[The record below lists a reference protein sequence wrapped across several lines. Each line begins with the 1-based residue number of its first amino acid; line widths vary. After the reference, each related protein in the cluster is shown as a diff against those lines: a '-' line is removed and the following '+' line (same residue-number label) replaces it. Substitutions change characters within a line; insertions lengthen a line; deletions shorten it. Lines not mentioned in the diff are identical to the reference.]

1 MSNRIKSGEIQIGNN
16 YVLPIEQSNVTVQ
29 QVKVKKILEETDNKA
44 KQIIDGAENKSQIIV
59 STANTEAERI
69 IEESKKKAQNDYDL
83 IKQEAYDEGFKQGQQ
98 DGYEKFLKDAENA
111 VNSLETLASASFDTK
126 KILLIQQCLILLN
139 LFPL

>member
-69 IEESKKKAQNDYDL
+69 IEESKKKAQ
-83 IKQEAYDEGFKQGQQ
+83 
-98 DGYEKFLKDAENA
+98 
-111 VNSLETLASASFDTK
+111 K
-126 KILLIQQCLILLN
+126 KSKKKKMHQ
-139 LFPL
+139 F